1 MEQCLFCKIVA
12 GKIPANI
19 VYRDDDVVAFK
30 DINPQA
36 PVHMLVIPVGHVEKL
51 TDKGASDGKMLA
63 KVFSTIARLAD
74 EQGLEKGFRVV
85 ANCGDDAGQTVPHIH
100 FHVLGKRRLTWPPG

>member
-12 GKIPANI
+12 GKIPAEI
-19 VYRDDDVVAFK
+19 VYRDDSVVAFK

-36 PVHMLVIPVGHVEKL
+36 PVHLLVIPAGHVAKL
-51 TDKGASDGKMLA
+51 TDPAAADGKMLSQIFA
-63 KVFSTIARLAD
+63 VITRLAD
-74 EQGLEKGFRVV
+74 EHGLEEGFRVV